1 MKKTL
6 SLSLLLLAFGFIV
19 KAQNLQAVTDIGNT
33 TNNALF
39 INGSGKYN
47 TIGNYNGLMLYFYN
61 GAGYVDVMNPST
73 SVFSPLWLRGSTI
86 QTNNRLLINNATDD
100 GNTALLVNGNIKT
113 NGYNY
118 RAFTAD
124 LVSGYTTI
132 DISENNNRRA
142 FMGYSTGSNIVTF
155 GAVDDNGTERGL
167 YLHRLSGNVGIG
179 AYNPQSK
186 LAVAGTI
193 TAHRVR
199 VTTNPADWPD
209 YVFHENYSLPSLQAV
224 KQYVNTHKHL
234 PDIPSAGEV
243 EKNGQDLGEMNKQL
257 LKKVEELTLYII
269 QQQEQI
275 TALNER
281 LKKVEKQ

>member
-6 SLSLLLLAFGFIV
+6 SLFLLLLPLGLIV
-19 KAQNLQAVTDIGNT
+19 KGQQNLQHITDTGNT

-39 INGSGKYN
+39 INGANKYN
-47 TIGNYNGLMLYFYN
+47 IGNYNGLMLYFYN

-186 LAVAGTI
+186 LAVAGKI
-193 TAHRVR
+193 GRAHV
-199 VTTNPADWPD
+199 
-209 YVFHENYSLPSLQAV
+209 
-224 KQYVNTHKHL
+224 
-234 PDIPSAGEV
+234 
-243 EKNGQDLGEMNKQL
+243 
-257 LKKVEELTLYII
+257 
-269 QQQEQI
+269 
-275 TALNER
+275 
-281 LKKVEKQ
+281 